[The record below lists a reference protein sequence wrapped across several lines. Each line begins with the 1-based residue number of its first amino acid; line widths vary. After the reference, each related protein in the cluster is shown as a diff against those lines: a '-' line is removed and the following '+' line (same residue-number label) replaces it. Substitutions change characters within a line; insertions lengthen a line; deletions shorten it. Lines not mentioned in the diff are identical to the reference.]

1 MEGWRQAGLQPPV
14 TCSFDSCFLS
24 SVNREL
30 VRKASQKDRLV
41 VHSNMERDVG
51 LLRLYPGIPASLVRK
66 PEGLLPIVLFMPPRA
81 PQGCRLPPSVSLRP
95 FSGHGLQNLSA
106 YPFAHL
112 SFSAGLSSSW
122 ADV

>member
-14 TCSFDSCFLS
+14 TCSFDSCSLS

-66 PEGLLPIVLFMPPRA
+66 LRPAARCALYA
-81 PQGCRLPPSVSLRP
+81 PQGYRLPPSVSLRP

-106 YPFAHL
+106 YPFGHL

-122 ADV
+122 ADI

>member
-1 MEGWRQAGLQPPV
+1 MEGWRQAGLQLPV
-14 TCSFDSCFLS
+14 TCSFDSCSLP

-66 PEGLLPIVLFMPPRA
+66 PEGLLPPRA
-81 PQGCRLPPSVSLRP
+81 PQGYRLPPSVSLRP
-95 FSGHGLQNLSA
+95 FSDHGLQNLPA